1 MVARS
6 DHRVLYRRRS
16 VALMQEEGG
25 GDSVPDDASR
35 QSGCIDGTHSIRP
48 ARRDK
53 RSDRRGMILILVH
66 GVTQPGSKY

>member
-16 VALMQEEGG
+16 VALMQEEE
-25 GDSVPDDASR
+25 DSVPDDASQ